1 MFIGGLFPVCIC
13 FIFICR
19 ICRNRRR
26 RRAINNNNDNNN
38 TRINRNYITNPIIQ
52 QSNIRTNNGGVY
64 EPISGQSYP
73 RPVTIVTSNNS
84 TSNSDVNKICKC
96 FT

>member
-1 MFIGGLFPVCIC
+1 M
-13 FIFICR
+13 
-19 ICRNRRR
+19 N
-26 RRAINNNNDNNN
+26 NNN

-52 QSNIRTNNGGVY
+52 QSNSRTTNSGVY

-73 RPVTIVTSNNS
+73 RPVSIVTGTTNN
-84 TSNSDVNKICKC
+84 SNSDVNKICKC